1 MIPAKVGL
9 KINIKIGIEVFR
21 AGSGSS
27 MAVEAGL
34 ENVLRLAS
42 VGRLL
47 GKADWHISTIPL
59 ARRIFGNRNRRV
71 LAE

>member
-27 MAVEAGL
+27 MAVVPL
-34 ENVLRLAS
+34 
-42 VGRLL
+42 
-47 GKADWHISTIPL
+47 STQ
-59 ARRIFGNRNRRV
+59 RIFGGFPKPIFAMLAMPPARRAGSAA
-71 LAE
+71 LGAIHP